1 MKVSPVPIGA
11 SGGVR
16 GLLPREHTADP
27 GAFGPAGPGPSML
40 SSPAGPSAPCP
51 PTTVDDQLAY
61 GFRTLSDLEESASR
75 RVLDHVWAYIQGGSG
90 DERTLAANLAAFRR
104 RSLRP
109 RVLVDVTSIDLSTT
123 VLGRR
128 TRAPFFVA
136 PTAYQGMV
144 HPEGE
149 VAVARAARDAG
160 LLGAFS
166 TLSSRSLEE
175 IAAASGDG
183 VRWFQLYL
191 QPDFGVSKSLVER
204 AERAGYAAIVLTADV
219 PVLGSR
225 DRQAQ
230 GGFAID
236 ASVPVGNGADV
247 VPPSRA
253 PLLQGEEYRL
263 RSDAGSTWEV
273 LDQLREA
280 TRLPIV
286 VKGILTGADARRAVD
301 HGARGIVVS
310 NHGGRQLDGSPAAL
324 DALAE
329 VVASVGG
336 ATEVYLDGGV
346 RRGSDVLV
354 ALAMGARAV
363 GLGRPVLWALAAGGG
378 AGVAHYFSLLG
389 VELAT
394 SMALAGRTNL
404 ADVDASL
411 LGAAAP

>member
-1 MKVSPVPIGA
+1 M
-11 SGGVR
+11 
-16 GLLPREHTADP
+16 
-27 GAFGPAGPGPSML
+27 
-40 SSPAGPSAPCP
+40 
-51 PTTVDDQLAY
+51 DDQLAY
-61 GFRTLSDLEESASR
+61 GFRTLRDLEESASH

-104 RSLRP
+104 RSLKP
-109 RVLVDVTSIDLSTT
+109 RVLVDVTALDLSTT

-128 TRAPFFVA
+128 VRAPFFVA
-136 PTAYQGMV
+136 PTAYQGMI
-144 HPEGE
+144 HPDGE

-191 QPDFGVSKSLVER
+191 QPDFTVSKSLVER

-253 PLLQGEEYRL
+253 PLLQGEEFRL
-263 RSDAGSTWEV
+263 RSDAGATWEV
-273 LDQLREA
+273 LDQLSEA

-286 VKGILTGADARRAVD
+286 VKGILTGPDARRAVD
-301 HGARGIVVS
+301 HGARGILVS

-404 ADVDASL
+404 AAIDASL
-411 LGAAAP
+411 LGPELP